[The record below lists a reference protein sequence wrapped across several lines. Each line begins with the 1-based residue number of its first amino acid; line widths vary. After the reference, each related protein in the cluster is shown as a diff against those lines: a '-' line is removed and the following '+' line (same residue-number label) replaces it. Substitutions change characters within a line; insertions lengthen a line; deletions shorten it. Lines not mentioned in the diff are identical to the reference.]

1 MLTRTLPLLIVAAGV
16 VVVCAYLLGG
26 PGGDERAIVRSYA
39 QNWARGD
46 YAEMWRDLTPASR
59 RRIPRTEFV
68 AELSGA
74 EQTATAR
81 SLRVLRVESI
91 QDHRALVRMVIQTH
105 IFGRLH
111 ETAVIP
117 LAGGG
122 GGTKVVFGTSLLFPG
137 LQPGELLSR
146 ESLLGARGTLLAAD
160 GQVLAS
166 GNTLA
171 TQNPTVAAAIAG
183 TLGHIPASQA
193 TTYSQA
199 GYPAGAKVGVD
210 GLEEIF
216 QQRLAG
222 KLGGELLAG
231 KHVIAAAAPGNGAK
245 VRTTIVPSLE
255 EDAIAALDGR
265 YGGITVMNPRNGA
278 VEAAAGIA
286 FTAVQPPGSTFKII
300 TSAAALQS
308 GLTTPQ
314 TEYPY
319 ASKISLDGF
328 KLQNAG
334 GEVCG
339 GTLTDAFAQSC
350 DTTFAPLGVRLG
362 ATKLVA
368 MATRFGFDRPT
379 GITSS
384 VQSTIPEPGAIG
396 GPVAVGASAIGQ
408 GLVQASTLEIADV
421 AATIADRGRRPLPT
435 MLAGAK
441 RRFVKV
447 TTPKVAGEVQS
458 MMEAVVE
465 YGTGTAA
472 QIPGVQVAGK
482 TGTAELADTAGKKN
496 DAKETDS
503 WFVAYAPAGAP
514 KVVVCA
520 LFPDQGYGAAT
531 AAPAVRAVLEAAL
544 GIS

>member
-1 MLTRTLPLLIVAAGV
+1 MLTRTLPLLIVAAGAV
-16 VVVCAYLLGG
+16 VGCVYLLGSAG
-26 PGGDERAIVRSYA
+26 RDQRAIVRTYA
-39 QNWARGD
+39 LDWARGD
-46 YAEMWRDLTPASR
+46 YSAMWSDLTTASR
-59 RRIPRTEFV
+59 RRIPRTEFI

-74 EQTATAR
+74 AQTATAE
-81 SLRVLRVESI
+81 SLRVVRVQSI
-91 QDHRALVRMVIQTH
+91 LDHHALVRMVIRTH

-111 ETAVIP
+111 ETAEIP

-122 GGTKVVFGTSLLFPG
+122 GSTKVVFGTSLLFPG

-146 ESLLGARGTLLAAD
+146 QSLLGGRGTLLAAN
-160 GQVLAS
+160 GEVLAS
-166 GNTLA
+166 GNTLSS
-171 TQNPTVAAAIAG
+171 QNPTVAAAIAG

-222 KLGGELLAG
+222 KLGGELFAG
-231 KHVIAAAAPGNGAK
+231 KRVIAASAPGNGAT

-255 EDAIAALDGR
+255 DDAITALDGR

-286 FTAVQPPGSTFKII
+286 FTALQPPGSTFKII
-300 TSAAALQS
+300 TSAAALQA
-308 GLTTPQ
+308 GLTTPE

-319 ASKISLDGF
+319 ESKITLDGF

-350 DTTFAPLGVRLG
+350 DTTFAPLGALLG
-362 ATKLVA
+362 ASRLVA

-379 GITSS
+379 GITSA
-384 VQSTIPEPGAIG
+384 VESTIPEPGAIG

-421 AATIADRGRRPLPT
+421 AATIADHGRRPLPT

-441 RRFVKV
+441 KRFVRA

-465 YGTGTAA
+465 YGTGTSA
-472 QIPGVQVAGK
+472 QIPGVEVAGK

-514 KVVVCA
+514 RIVVCA

-531 AAPAVRAVLEAAL
+531 AAPAVRDVIEAAL